1 MARAVAILVVGILL
15 LIAIVY
21 LVTKL
26 SDGLKGQG
34 ATVWRIIILIAVAAI
49 AFWFFGKGMVF
60 EYLNR

>member
-1 MARAVAILVVGILL
+1 MARAVAILIVGILL